1 MRPRYIYIL
10 LLLLAVGAGIRAYA
24 VTDNPIRFPGGSY
37 VGYSVDNGDTTVH
50 INVNPIYV
58 FTPPRNKKEYE
69 RLVKNVKKVYPYALE
84 ARAYM
89 ASLESELE
97 SIKSSRKREQFI
109 AGMEKEIVRKYTP
122 VLEKMTFT
130 QGKILIKLIDRETS
144 RTPYQILRQFRG
156 RLTAGFYNTIAKIFK
171 ANLNQHYDPSRGGED
186 AMIEQIVTLIEAG
199 LL

>member
-10 LLLLAVGAGIRAYA
+10 IMLTLFGESIRISAQTPNQY
-24 VTDNPIRFPGGSY
+24 RFPGGSY
-37 VGYSVDNGDTTVH
+37 AGYSVEDGDTI
-50 INVNPIYV
+50 INVRVNPIYV
-58 FTPPRNKKEYE
+58 FTPPRNKKAYE
-69 RLVKNVKKVYPYALE
+69 RMVKNVKKVYPYAIE
-84 ARAYM
+84 AREYM
-89 ASLESELE
+89 QTLETELQG
-97 SIKSSRKREQFI
+97 IKSSRKREQFI

-130 QGKILIKLIDRETS
+130 QGKILIKLIDRETA

-156 RLTAGFYNTIAKIFK
+156 RITAGFYNTIAKIFK
-171 ANLNQHYDPSRGGED
+171 ANLNQHYDPSKDGED